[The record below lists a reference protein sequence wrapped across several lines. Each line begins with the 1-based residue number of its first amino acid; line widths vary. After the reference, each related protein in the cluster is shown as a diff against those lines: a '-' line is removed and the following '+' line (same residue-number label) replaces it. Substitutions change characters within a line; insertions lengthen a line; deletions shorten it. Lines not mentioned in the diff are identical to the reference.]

1 MRARYSKYMSKH
13 RTYLQPREKIAQ
25 RSVVA
30 LSDHELLQ
38 AIIGSGSK
46 AASVGVISRR
56 ILKLLR
62 RDRQPLRFNELIEIP
77 GLGIASTARIVASF
91 ELASRYPIVSETPA
105 LSMHILNPPQKP
117 RVGTLV
123 YVTLDG
129 AHRPIA
135 RHEQK
140 MDEDTDWSR
149 YVSSIFSQCIKEGAA
164 SITIAVSVAHS
175 KTTVED
181 LALRKYIGE
190 SAALFAMTLRSYT
203 LYCGDTQ
210 KELV

>member
-1 MRARYSKYMSKH
+1 MSKQRIH
-13 RTYLQPREKIAQ
+13 LQPREKIAE

-46 AASVGVISRR
+46 SASVGMISRR

-62 RDRQPLRFNELIEIP
+62 RDRQPLRFNELVEIP
-77 GLGIASTARIVASF
+77 GLGIASAARIVASF
-91 ELASRYPIVSETPA
+91 ELSSRYPIVSETPA
-105 LSMHILNPPQKP
+105 LAMHILNPPQRP

-140 MDEDTDWSR
+140 LDGDTEWAQCVPR
-149 YVSSIFSQCIKEGAA
+149 IFAQCIKDGAA
-164 SITIAVSVAHS
+164 SMTVVVSVAHP
-175 KTTVED
+175 KATLQD
-181 LALRKYIGE
+181 LALRKHVGE
-190 SAALFAMTLRSYT
+190 SAALFAMTIRSYT
-203 LYCGDTQ
+203 LYCGDIR
-210 KELV
+210 KELI